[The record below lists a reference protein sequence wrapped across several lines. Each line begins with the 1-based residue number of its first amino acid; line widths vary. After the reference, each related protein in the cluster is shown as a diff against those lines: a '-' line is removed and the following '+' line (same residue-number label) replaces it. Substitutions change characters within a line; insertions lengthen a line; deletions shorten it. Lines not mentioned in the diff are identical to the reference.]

1 MKPHVGSN
9 VLYPDLSYRI
19 MEAVYE
25 VHNQLGPGYT
35 ENIYENAL
43 VQELRSRGIT
53 CERQRTVPVLYKGQR
68 VGTYR
73 LDLLVEGKIIVEIKA
88 VSAITDVSKA
98 QLLAYLKATN
108 LRLGI
113 LVNFGTA
120 RVTYQRI
127 VN

>member
-88 VSAITDVSKA
+88 VNAITDVFKA

>member
-88 VSAITDVSKA
+88 VSAITDVFKA